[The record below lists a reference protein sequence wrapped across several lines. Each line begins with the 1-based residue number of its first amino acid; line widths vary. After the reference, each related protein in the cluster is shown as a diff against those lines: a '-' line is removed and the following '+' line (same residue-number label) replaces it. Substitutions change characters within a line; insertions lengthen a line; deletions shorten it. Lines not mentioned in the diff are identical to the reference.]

1 MEKSLNFIAQF
12 LLTLLTVTAISS
24 GLEAFAGTKIVRI

>member
-12 LLTLLTVTAISS
+12 LYEPWKYNWNKNREKKK
-24 GLEAFAGTKIVRI
+24 GER